1 MTLGLICLLGKG
13 IIMDIKPI
21 GYIAEGLFSVSPTNY
36 PGGPIRDW
44 KPVYSYKDMLTIYTT
59 LEKISKEE
67 I

>member
-1 MTLGLICLLGKG
+1 
-13 IIMDIKPI
+13 MDIKPI
-21 GYIAEGLFSVSPTNY
+21 GYIAEGLFSISPTNY